1 MENEKKET
9 VLVTGGSGFIGK
21 NLIPQLLGAG
31 FKVMN
36 VSRTEIK
43 NWPVENIKADL
54 ARSDFNF
61 LKRVNFDYLIHLAA
75 LSNNRLCQDIE
86 VAKKHNI
93 DLTFNLFNF
102 LSSHKHLKKIIYL
115 SSSIIYS
122 EKNSNPIKESGS
134 LNIFYNNYSFTKGM
148 AEFWA
153 EYFRKFY
160 QLPILSFRLSN
171 IYGPHQ
177 EYRNFPLLVPQ
188 IISQALINKEI
199 EILNNKPVRD
209 WIFVQDAVSAIVLG
223 LKSDY
228 QGVMNLATGEGH
240 AVGEIVKIVAK
251 LTGAK
256 IKILNQ
262 PTVGPHYQVCDIGLI
277 KKELKWH
284 PRFKLAEGLKKTIDF
299 YRKEIK
305 RSEIEKN

>member
-1 MENEKKET
+1 MKNENKKT
-9 VLVTGGSGFIGK
+9 VLITGGSGFIGK
-21 NLIPQLLGAG
+21 NLIPQLLEAD
-31 FKVMN
+31 FKVIN

-43 NWPVENIKADL
+43 DWSVENIKVDL
-54 ARSDFNF
+54 TRTDFKF
-61 LKRVNFDYLIHLAA
+61 LKQVNFDYLVHLAA

-102 LSSHKHLKKIIYL
+102 LSSHKQLKKIIYL

-122 EKNSNPIKESGS
+122 EKNQNPIKENGT

-171 IYGPHQ
+171 IYGLHQ
-177 EYRNFPLLVPQ
+177 EYQKFPLLCPQ
-188 IISQALINKEI
+188 IIYQALIDGEI
-199 EILNNKPVRD
+199 KILNDKPVRD
-209 WIFVQDAVSAIVLG
+209 WIFAEDAASAIVLG

-228 QGVMNLATGEGH
+228 QGAMNLATGEGH
-240 AVGEIVKIVAK
+240 SVGEIVKIVAE

-262 PTVGPHYQVCDIGLI
+262 PTIGPHYQVCDIGLI
-277 KKELKWH
+277 KKELKWR

-299 YRKEIK
+299 YRKEIE
-305 RSEIEKN
+305 RS

>member
-1 MENEKKET
+1 MIKRKNKKT
-9 VLVTGGSGFIGK
+9 ALVTGGSGFIGR
-21 NLIPQLLGAG
+21 NLISQLLEVG
-31 FKVMN
+31 FKVIN
-36 VSRTEIK
+36 VSRTKIK
-43 NWPVENIKADL
+43 DLPVENIMVDL
-54 ARSDFNF
+54 VKTDFKF
-61 LKRVNFDYLIHLAA
+61 LKQVNFDYLVHLAA

-102 LSSHKHLKKIIYL
+102 LRNHKQLKKIIYL

-122 EKNSNPIKESGS
+122 EKNQNPIKENGT

-171 IYGPHQ
+171 IYGPYQ
-177 EYRNFPLLVPQ
+177 KYQKFPLLVPQ
-188 IISQALINKEI
+188 IIYQALIDGEI
-199 EILNNKPVRD
+199 AILNDKPVRD
-209 WIFVQDAVSAIVLG
+209 WIFAEDAASAIVLG

-240 AVGEIVKIVAK
+240 SVGEIVEIVAK
-251 LTGAK
+251 LTKAK

-262 PTVGPHYQVCDIGLI
+262 PTIGPSYQICDIGLI
-277 KKELKWH
+277 KRELKWR
-284 PRFKLAEGLKKTIDF
+284 PRLKLAEGLKKTVDF
-299 YRKEIK
+299 YRQEI
-305 RSEIEKN
+305 RRT